1 MAEAKNKT
9 KAHDGDVLAYLA
21 QVEPVRRREDAH
33 VVLDMM
39 QEITGEPPK
48 MWGPTMIGFGEYR
61 FKYESGREG
70 DWFLSGFAPRKANL
84 VLYIMGGFQG
94 HEDLMAK
101 LGKHKTGKSCLYV
114 NKLEDIDLKVLRQ
127 LIQKSAAHVKRTQSG
142 C

>member
-1 MAEAKNKT
+1 
-9 KAHDGDVLAYLA
+9 
-21 QVEPVRRREDAH
+21 
-33 VVLDMM
+33 M

>member
-1 MAEAKNKT
+1 MIRGVPKPF
-9 KAHDGDVLAYLA
+9 LA

-94 HEDLMAK
+94 HENLMAK